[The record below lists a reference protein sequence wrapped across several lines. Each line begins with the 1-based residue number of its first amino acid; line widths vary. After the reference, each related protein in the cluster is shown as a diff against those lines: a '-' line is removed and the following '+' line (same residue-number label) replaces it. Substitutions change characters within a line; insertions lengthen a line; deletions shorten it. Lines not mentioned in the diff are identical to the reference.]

1 MSKEQA
7 EILAK
12 LKEIEA
18 QASQL
23 LVELAN
29 LSGLQRTRINHI
41 VGLAGHIRTLIG
53 NRLTSDYRGKRTSSG

>member
-29 LSGLQRTRINHI
+29 LSGLHRTRINRI
-41 VGLAGHIRTLIG
+41 VGLAGYIRTLIG
-53 NRLTSDYRGKRTSSG
+53 NRLTVH